1 MASRKSSKLHIF
13 MLLSLSISSF
23 QTKKNYALLSIRYPD
38 NCVSFYLDIVF
49 INETITHNAIVKTI
63 KFKIG
68 LTDN

>member
-1 MASRKSSKLHIF
+1 
-13 MLLSLSISSF
+13 MLLSLSIVYF
-23 QTKKNYALLSIRYPD
+23 VLPNKKNYALLSIRYPD